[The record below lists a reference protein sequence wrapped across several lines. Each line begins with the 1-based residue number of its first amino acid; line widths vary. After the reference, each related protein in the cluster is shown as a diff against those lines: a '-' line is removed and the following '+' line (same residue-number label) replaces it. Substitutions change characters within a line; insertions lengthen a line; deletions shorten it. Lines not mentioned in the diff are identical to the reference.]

1 MEGNGQMGLYLAEVE
16 RVEAVE
22 TRLAGG
28 VLHFRLSEWLQEN
41 AAKLEKIITEVYHWR
56 MAAVETISLREIQK
70 RSWPRVP
77 FLTAASC
84 SLVSFSVPKVS
95 TVPGNVNKS
104 WAMAPAVASMARR
117 PFFSSASRNHLK
129 KKIQTTLKLNRPV
142 KMCVPGIEPA
152 RDGKRI
158 KASVTSPRAVEHRSL
173 GTAKGGNSNVV
184 LIAHRM

>member
-1 MEGNGQMGLYLAEVE
+1 MGLYLAEVE

-117 PFFSSASRNHLK
+117 PFFSSASRNHRGSSQPEMESGSKPASPAQEPSNIEVLGRPRGG
-129 KKIQTTLKLNRPV
+129 IATL
-142 KMCVPGIEPA
+142 
-152 RDGKRI
+152 
-158 KASVTSPRAVEHRSL
+158 S
-173 GTAKGGNSNVV
+173 
-184 LIAHRM
+184 